1 MTPSANTDHFDVGV
15 VGLGPTGLVMAH
27 LLAEHGLRVLVLER
41 EPDHDGMAR
50 AVHTDDECLRILQR
64 AGVADEVHAAMISDL
79 PVRWI
84 RADGK
89 VSGQFHDPS
98 TPLDWP
104 KANFLYQPEFEA
116 TLEARLQERDTVT
129 IRRGRA
135 VIGVAQDGDS
145 VEVTHAECAGADYGR
160 SEARLVDGTT
170 ETTRMPYLIAA
181 DGGRSVIRTS
191 LDIAMTGRSFPQRWL
206 VIDLSARPGTRP
218 FDHLSEFDFICDA
231 QRPTVSCP
239 QPGNRRRFEFMLHDD
254 DQTAEFE
261 DTEMAVQ
268 LLSRHVDAADVV
280 IDRQLVYTFNALVA
294 DRWRVGRIFLAG
306 DAAHMTPQFIGQ
318 GMNAGIR
325 DADNLSW
332 KLADVIHHRLDPSN
346 LETYESERRPHA
358 KATIDLSVFNKDL
371 VSTGNRSLCRLRDV
385 GLPLAS
391 RMPLAG
397 DFIKEAKMK
406 PRPRFRSG
414 YLGMPR
420 GRRLTRSR
428 RAGRRPSC

>member
-181 DGGRSVIRTS
+181 DGGEGVAHLAEEAAGI
-191 LDIAMTGRSFPQRWL
+191 LGHVL
-206 VIDLSARPGTRP
+206 V
-218 FDHLSEFDFICDA
+218 
-231 QRPTVSCP
+231 
-239 QPGNRRRFEFMLHDD
+239 
-254 DQTAEFE
+254 
-261 DTEMAVQ
+261 
-268 LLSRHVDAADVV
+268 VDPDEADE
-280 IDRQLVYTFNALVA
+280 LVA
-294 DRWRVGRIFLAG
+294 G
-306 DAAHMTPQFIGQ
+306 
-318 GMNAGIR
+318 
-325 DADNLSW
+325 
-332 KLADVIHHRLDPSN
+332 
-346 LETYESERRPHA
+346 ERRE
-358 KATIDLSVFNKDL
+358 
-371 VSTGNRSLCRLRDV
+371 LRV
-385 GLPLAS
+385 L
-391 RMPLAG
+391 
-397 DFIKEAKMK
+397 
-406 PRPRFRSG
+406 
-414 YLGMPR
+414 
-420 GRRLTRSR
+420 LT
-428 RAGRRPSC
+428 AGRAP